1 MALLF
6 FLIVQ
11 NVLYVIIDDPLA
23 ELLVTLSM
31 KPEVPG
37 SSLGRVKL
45 GITLI
50 KTKNLETL
58 VFRIIRY
65 K

>member
-11 NVLYVIIDDPLA
+11 NVLYVIIDDLLA
-23 ELLVTLSM
+23 EMLITLSM

-37 SSLGRVKL
+37 SSPGRVKL
-45 GITLI
+45 GI
-50 KTKNLETL
+50 
-58 VFRIIRY
+58 
-65 K
+65 